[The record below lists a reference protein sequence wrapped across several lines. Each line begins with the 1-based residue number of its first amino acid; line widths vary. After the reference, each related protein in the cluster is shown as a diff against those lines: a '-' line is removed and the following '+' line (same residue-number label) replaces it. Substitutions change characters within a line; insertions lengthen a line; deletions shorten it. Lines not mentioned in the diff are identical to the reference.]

1 MTNFRVALRR
11 VRILHLAPFF
21 AFVALTAWAF
31 ASPIGAGPDDDFHLV
46 SIWCAAGESS
56 ECEAGPETTS
66 RSVTSNLDGISCY
79 AFQEDESAAC
89 QADVLNTG
97 NRFETSRGNFSG
109 EYPPVYYVSMN
120 LFASSDIQVSAL
132 AMRLVNVALFVGL
145 TTTLFALLPMARKPT
160 LVWGWLVSIIPLGIF
175 LIPSNNPSGWA
186 ITGVGTAFLALLGWF
201 ETTSRKRWALGALYV
216 VGVVMAAGSRGDA
229 GVYVVGASIAAAINT
244 WDRGRSWALQAVL
257 PLAGILVSV
266 IFFVQ
271 AGQSGIAAI
280 GFASGG
286 DAPGAGPGTM
296 PERPTGFALAAYNL
310 LMLPHLWTGVWGT
323 WPLGWFDTVL
333 PAIVTWAATAAFIVV
348 GFAGLGRLNWRKAI
362 SILGVLTVLV
372 GLPVY
377 VLTVGGMTVGEALQ
391 PRYLLPL
398 ILLLSLLLVT
408 MPPGAQ
414 MNLTRIQRA
423 TVLGA
428 LAIANLVALQVNL
441 RRYVTGADQQG
452 LNLDAGAEWWWSGFP
467 LGPTAVWAVGVLAFV
482 LLLASLW
489 PSLRPSARTSVAV

>member
-1 MTNFRVALRR
+1 
-11 VRILHLAPFF
+11 
-21 AFVALTAWAF
+21 
-31 ASPIGAGPDDDFHLV
+31 
-46 SIWCAAGESS
+46 
-56 ECEAGPETTS
+56 
-66 RSVTSNLDGISCY
+66 
-79 AFQEDESAAC
+79 
-89 QADVLNTG
+89 
-97 NRFETSRGNFSG
+97 
-109 EYPPVYYVSMN
+109 
-120 LFASSDIQVSAL
+120 
-132 AMRLVNVALFVGL
+132 
-145 TTTLFALLPMARKPT
+145 
-160 LVWGWLVSIIPLGIF
+160 
-175 LIPSNNPSGWA
+175 
-186 ITGVGTAFLALLGWF
+186 
-201 ETTSRKRWALGALYV
+201 
-216 VGVVMAAGSRGDA
+216 
-229 GVYVVGASIAAAINT
+229 
-244 WDRGRSWALQAVL
+244 
-257 PLAGILVSV
+257 
-266 IFFVQ
+266 
-271 AGQSGIAAI
+271 
-280 GFASGG
+280 
-286 DAPGAGPGTM
+286 M

>member
-1 MTNFRVALRR
+1 MRR
-11 VRILHLAPFF
+11 VRFLHLAPFF
-21 AFVALTAWAF
+21 AFVALAAWAV
-31 ASPIGAGPDDDFHLV
+31 ASPIGAGPDDDYHLV
-46 SIWCAAGESS
+46 SIWCAGGDSAECSAGS
-56 ECEAGPETTS
+56 EITS
-66 RSVTSNLDGISCY
+66 RSVTSGLDGISCY
-79 AFQEDESAAC
+79 AFHENESAAC
-89 QADVLNTG
+89 QADVLNSG
-97 NRFETSRGNFSG
+97 KRFETSRGNFSG
-109 EYPPVYYVSMN
+109 EYPPAYYVSMN

-132 AMRLVNVALFVGL
+132 TMRLVNAALFVGL
-145 TTTLFALLPMARKPT
+145 TTTLFALLPLARRPT

-201 ETTSRKRWALGALYV
+201 ETTGRKRWVLGALYV

-229 GVYVVGASIAAAINT
+229 GVYVVGASIVAGIIT
-244 WDRGRSWALQAVL
+244 WTRGRAWILLAAL
-257 PLAGILVSV
+257 PMAGIL
-266 IFFVQ
+266 IAITFFAQ
-271 AGQSGIAAI
+271 AGQSGVAAI
-280 GFASGG
+280 GFSGGG
-286 DAPGAGPGTM
+286 DAPGGGPGAM
-296 PERPTGFALAAYNL
+296 PDRPTGLALAAYNL

-333 PAIVTWAATAAFIVV
+333 PAIVPWASTAAFIVV

-362 SILGVLTVLV
+362 SILGVLVILV
-372 GLPVY
+372 CLPVY

-408 MPPGAQ
+408 MPPSAQ
-414 MNLTRIQRA
+414 MSLTRIQRA

-452 LNLDAGAEWWWSGFP
+452 PNLDTGAEWWWSGVAF
-467 LGPTAVWAVGVLAFV
+467 GPTAVWAVGVIAFS

-489 PSLRPSARTSVAV
+489 STLRPAAKSSVPV